1 MRLFPAV
8 LALLSVPLP
17 LISPLGLVL
26 LFLAAVGAGVMNS
39 MAGGGTLLTFPSL
52 LAAGVTPVA
61 ANATNAVALVP
72 GSFSAGWA
80 YRDDLGRLGARPMA
94 WLMTASAV
102 GGFVGAKLVAI
113 AGDAL
118 FRRMV
123 PWLILGATVLF
134 VVQGP
139 LQRRRERRASVS
151 DTGAEPALGGAN
163 LRGLAGAHLLVS
175 VYGGFFG
182 AGMGIL
188 MLAEL
193 GFAGLANIHQMNGIK
208 NFGAALINLTA
219 AVAFLAGG
227 HVHVRLA
234 ALMAVGAIL
243 GGWGG
248 GKLAQLIGQRSVRWV
263 VVTIGVMT
271 GLATLIR
278 A

>member
-1 MRLFPAV
+1 MRLFPTV
-8 LALLSVPLP
+8 LALMSAPP
-17 LISPLGLVL
+17 AIPSLGLVL
-26 LFLAAVGAGVMNS
+26 LFLSAVGAGLMNS

-52 LAAGVTPVA
+52 LAAGMSPVA

-72 GSFSAGWA
+72 GSLSAGWA
-80 YRDDLGRLGARPMA
+80 YRHDLRGIGRQPIILLMA
-94 WLMTASAV
+94 MSAG
-102 GGFVGAKLVAI
+102 GGFVGARLVAI

-123 PWLILGATVLF
+123 PWLILGATALF
-134 VVQGP
+134 IVQGP
-139 LQRRRERRASVS
+139 LQRWRDRRA
-151 DTGAEPALGGAN
+151 TIPAAAAARTLEDRK
-163 LRGLAGAHLLVS
+163 LWGLAGAHFLVS

-193 GFAGLANIHQMNGIK
+193 GFAGLANIHQMNGLK
-208 NFGAALINLTA
+208 NFGAALINFTA

-227 HVHVRLA
+227 HVHLRLA

-248 GKLAQLIGQRSVRWV
+248 GRLALLIGQRRVRWIV
-263 VVTIGVMT
+263 VAIGLLNGLVTLLGN
-271 GLATLIR
+271 
-278 A
+278 